1 MGLAPAES
9 AIMPAM
15 TKQAIPVSV
24 GDRLDL
30 TLESLVG
37 GGEAL
42 ARHEG
47 FAVFVPMGVPGDRV
61 RARIISTKPGYAR
74 ALIEEVLDP
83 GPEGA
88 VARCPLFGTCGGCQW
103 QHVSY
108 ERQLHWKTE
117 LVKDAL
123 VRLGGFAPGDW
134 LEPAVGMT
142 DPWYYRNKVHWAVAR
157 TAAGYQVGLYEP
169 RSHRVVDVSHC
180 YIQHSLNN
188 EVLTFLRETLPAFGF
203 EVYDEATRRGW
214 LRSAFAKAGN
224 QTGEL
229 MIGLVTT
236 SAAFPRAE
244 QWVQAVRARFPGVT
258 SVVQN
263 VHPRPGNALMGDA
276 TRVLWGKDH
285 LLERIGPL
293 SFAIS
298 ARSFFQV
305 NSEQVAALYGLAAD
319 YLALPAG
326 GRAVDLYS
334 GTGTIALYLASR
346 GAGEVVGIE
355 TVPEATRDAQA
366 NAARNGLTNVR
377 FLTGKVEER
386 LPGLLG
392 ELGSLDGA
400 VLDPPRKGC
409 EPAVVQAIARSGI
422 PRIVYVSCNPATLAR
437 DLRGLVELGGYRL
450 VKARP
455 VDMFPQ
461 TAHVETVALLERQG

>member
-1 MGLAPAES
+1 
-9 AIMPAM
+9 M
-15 TKQAIPVSV
+15 TKQAIPVRV
-24 GDRLDL
+24 GDRLEL

-37 GGEAL
+37 GGEAI
-42 ARHEG
+42 ARHSG
-47 FAVFVPMGVPGDRV
+47 FAVFVPLGVPGDRV

-74 ALIEEVLDP
+74 ALIEEVLEP

-88 VARCPLFGTCGGCQW
+88 TARCPLFGTCGGCQW

-108 ERQLHWKTE
+108 DRQLHWKQE
-117 LVKDAL
+117 LVADAL
-123 VRLGGFAPGDW
+123 KRLGGFEPGDW
-134 LEPAVGMT
+134 LEPTLGMT
-142 DPWYYRNKVHWAVAR
+142 DPWYYRNKVHWAIAK
-157 TAAGYQVGLYEP
+157 TSEGYQVGMYEP

-188 EVLTFLRETLPAFGF
+188 EVLAFWRETLPAFGF
-203 EVYDEATRRGW
+203 DVYNEKTQRGW
-214 LRSAFAKAGN
+214 LRSAFAK
-224 QTGEL
+224 TGHKTGDL

-236 SAAFPRAE
+236 REAFPQAE
-244 QWVQAVRARFPGVT
+244 AWVAAVRERFPTVT

-263 VHPRPGNALMGDA
+263 VHPKPGNALMGDV
-276 TRVLWGKDH
+276 TKVLWGQDH
-285 LLERIGPL
+285 LTEQIGPL

-305 NSEQVAALYGLAAD
+305 NSEQVERLYGLAAD
-319 YLALPAG
+319 YLALPEG

-334 GTGTIALYLASR
+334 GTGTIALYLAAR
-346 GAGEVVGIE
+346 GAAEVVGIE
-355 TVPEATRDAQA
+355 TIPEATRDAAA
-366 NAARNGLTNVR
+366 NAARNGIVNAR

-386 LPGLLG
+386 LPKLLS

-409 EPAVVQAIARSGI
+409 EPAVIEAIAKSGI

-437 DLRGLVELGGYRL
+437 DLKGLAEQGGYRL
-450 VKARP
+450 LKARP

-461 TAHVETVALLERQG
+461 TAHVETVALLERAEP